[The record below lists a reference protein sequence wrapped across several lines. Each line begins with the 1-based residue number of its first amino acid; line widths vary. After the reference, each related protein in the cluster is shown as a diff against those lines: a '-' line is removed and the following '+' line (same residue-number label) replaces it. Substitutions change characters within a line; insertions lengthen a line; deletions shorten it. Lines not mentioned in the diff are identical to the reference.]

1 MDGDDCQQKKTGNAE
16 GSKYQCSATNRWDG
30 HRCRRWSAP
39 GFKVCFLHGAGG
51 KNSTRRI
58 QKGNPKTHEEFRM
71 RRYKFKSL
79 ALNRALNEFVS
90 DPDRADISE
99 ELAILRVLLER
110 RVRRIENLSK
120 LNRGQ
125 IRSLV
130 KQITTTAEKMSRIEK
145 NLATGITAEQ
155 VKFIADQFLTV
166 IAQEVRDEKTL
177 AKIQD
182 RFDQI
187 SVPVK
192 EPVGG

>member
-1 MDGDDCQQKKTGNAE
+1 
-16 GSKYQCSATNRWDG
+16 
-30 HRCRRWSAP
+30 
-39 GFKVCFLHGAGG
+39 
-51 KNSTRRI
+51 
-58 QKGNPKTHEEFRM
+58 M

>member
-1 MDGDDCQQKKTGNAE
+1 MDDDNRKQKKSGNAE
-16 GSKYQCSATNRWDG
+16 GTEHQCSAKNKWDG

-39 GFKVCFLHGAGG
+39 GFNVCFLHGAGG

-58 QKGNPKTHEEFRM
+58 QKGSPKTHEEFKM

-79 ALNRALNEFVS
+79 ALNRALSEFAA

-99 ELAILRVLLER
+99 ELAILRVLLQR
-110 RVRRIENLSK
+110 RVKRIENLSK

-145 NLATGITAEQ
+145 NLATGVTAEQ
-155 VKFIADQFLTV
+155 IKFIADQFLTI
-166 IAQEVRDEKTL
+166 IAQEVRDENIL
-177 AKIQD
+177 ANIQD
-182 RFDQI
+182 RFDQV

-192 EPVGG
+192 EPIGG